1 MSLARSLADREIRV
15 NCVGPGPV
23 WTPLIPA
30 TKLEEHVEAGGATRT
45 GAILA
50 RTTPSPLQEVL
61 VSDPQIFVNHVR
73 ELVFERDVIRRLG
86 IEVLRASA
94 DNDQLSVRARS
105 NRRLLDVERRD
116 GTWLHT
122 PPAILADE
130 IVRELVA
137 GVQADDSREPDRAA
151 NY

>member
-1 MSLARSLADREIRV
+1 M
-15 NCVGPGPV
+15 
-23 WTPLIPA
+23 
-30 TKLEEHVEAGGATRT
+30 
-45 GAILA
+45 
-50 RTTPSPLQEVL
+50 
-61 VSDPQIFVNHVR
+61 SDPQIFVNHVR